1 MMRVRQRSG
10 EYTRSVNWIDR
21 ITSVGVSALS
31 VGNGTLIIV
40 IILMNINQCLHF
52 HKTSRSF

>member
-1 MMRVRQRSG
+1 
-10 EYTRSVNWIDR
+10 VNWIDR
-21 ITSVGVSALS
+21 IKSVGVSALS

-52 HKTSRSF
+52 HKTSRSFLK